1 MNLIQKNISFKW
13 YAVEYELDRGLETQ
27 SCQPM
32 TINVLFVVFPL
43 SAHYI
48 YISIEEQEQIIIYSE
63 SG

>member
-1 MNLIQKNISFKW
+1 
-13 YAVEYELDRGLETQ
+13 
-27 SCQPM
+27 M
-32 TINVLFVVFPL
+32 TIKVLFVVSPL